1 LLEILIE
8 FNQKSPFK
16 PNYKPKSKKGKKM
29 TNEKETNDNKSNGND
44 TDSMPWISILLEDI
58 AQERKQK
65 LLESDLER
73 GVYPEGWFL

>member
-1 LLEILIE
+1 
-8 FNQKSPFK
+8 
-16 PNYKPKSKKGKKM
+16 M